1 MPNSQHLLA
10 ISLSLLLSVTTR
22 NPSAAFVQLRPPCQ
36 SLDRLAWRSSA
47 HHQQSSTADLAS
59 ALAIRCLP
67 VEPGATFA
75 CRCWLCMAHPQAR
88 PADASANMSS
98 SDSEARDSG
107 DLLNAVGSTSSL
119 ASTVSSVF
127 SANTLLP
134 KTNGHSSTTLAAL
147 TSMTLHASSPVK
159 APSPLA
165 SSIPQS
171 TSSRPEPSP
180 LGRSVANSARGPRE
194 NATLR
199 PSPSG
204 ERPQIMPPAGKTKG
218 YRTVYD
224 PGMERGLSDEEKK
237 TRKTKL
243 RSFGTEVRPD
253 NFTRLL
259 SLLTPCH
266 KINRPVP

>member
-1 MPNSQHLLA
+1 
-10 ISLSLLLSVTTR
+10 
-22 NPSAAFVQLRPPCQ
+22 
-36 SLDRLAWRSSA
+36 
-47 HHQQSSTADLAS
+47 
-59 ALAIRCLP
+59 
-67 VEPGATFA
+67 
-75 CRCWLCMAHPQAR
+75 MAHPQAR

-127 SANTLLP
+127 SANTILP

-147 TSMTLHASSPVK
+147 TPLTYHVSSPVK

-171 TSSRPEPSP
+171 KSSRPEPSP
-180 LGRSVANSARGPRE
+180 LGRSVANSSRGPRE
-194 NATLR
+194 NTSRR
-199 PSPSG
+199 PSPPG
-204 ERPQIMPPAGKTKG
+204 GRPQIMPPAGKTKG

-224 PGMERGLSDEEKK
+224 PGLESGLSDEEKR

-243 RSFGTEVRPD
+243 RSFGTEVRLV

-259 SLLTPCH
+259 SLLISCH

>member
-1 MPNSQHLLA
+1 
-10 ISLSLLLSVTTR
+10 
-22 NPSAAFVQLRPPCQ
+22 
-36 SLDRLAWRSSA
+36 
-47 HHQQSSTADLAS
+47 
-59 ALAIRCLP
+59 
-67 VEPGATFA
+67 
-75 CRCWLCMAHPQAR
+75 MAHPQAR

-98 SDSEARDSG
+98 SDTEARDSG

-127 SANTLLP
+127 SANTSLP

-147 TSMTLHASSPVK
+147 TPLTHHASSPAK
-159 APSPLA
+159 APFPL
-165 SSIPQS
+165 SNPPSKP
-171 TSSRPEPSP
+171 TRPEPSP
-180 LGRSVANSARGPRE
+180 LGRSVANSARDPRE

-199 PSPSG
+199 PSPAG
-204 ERPQIMPPAGKTKG
+204 DRPQIMPPAGKTKG

-224 PGMERGLSDEEKK
+224 AGLESGLSDEEKK

-243 RSFGTEVRPD
+243 RSFGTEVRLD